1 MLTFAKQTHYST
13 YDKDNSSHNFD
24 LWTGCLETMLSNIK
38 YIARIM
44 SSAVLVKTTW
54 SSQSAIVT
62 NMSGTWGAQTSAMK
76 HIRWKSKYG
85 FSFLY

>member
-1 MLTFAKQTHYST
+1 
-13 YDKDNSSHNFD
+13 
-24 LWTGCLETMLSNIK
+24 
-38 YIARIM
+38 M

-76 HIRWKSKYG
+76 HIR
-85 FSFLY
+85 